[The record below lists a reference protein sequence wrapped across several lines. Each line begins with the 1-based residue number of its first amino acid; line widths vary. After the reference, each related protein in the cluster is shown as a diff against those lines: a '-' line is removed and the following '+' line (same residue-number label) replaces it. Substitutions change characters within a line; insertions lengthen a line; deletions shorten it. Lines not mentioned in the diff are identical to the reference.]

1 MKPSPTRYIR
11 PATLHDTNRV
21 ISDEDGVAS
30 VLAGGQTLVALMN
43 LRLAQ
48 PSILVDI
55 AHLPGLGSIDV
66 TEAGLSVGASVTQS
80 QLEDHP
86 EVSSVPLL
94 ADVLP
99 HIAHREIRNAGTV
112 VGNLAHG
119 DPGSEITMVALLVG
133 ATFTAVSL
141 SGERSVSAAAMYT
154 SYLETTISHDE
165 VITNV
170 SFP

>member
-11 PATLHDTNRV
+11 PATLHDTICV
-21 ISDEDGVAS
+21 LSDEDGGAS
-30 VLAGGQTLVALMN
+30 VLAGGQTLVAPMN

-112 VGNLAHG
+112 VGNLADG
-119 DPGSEITMVALLVG
+119 DPASITMVALLVG

-154 SYLETTISHDE
+154 GYPETTISHDE